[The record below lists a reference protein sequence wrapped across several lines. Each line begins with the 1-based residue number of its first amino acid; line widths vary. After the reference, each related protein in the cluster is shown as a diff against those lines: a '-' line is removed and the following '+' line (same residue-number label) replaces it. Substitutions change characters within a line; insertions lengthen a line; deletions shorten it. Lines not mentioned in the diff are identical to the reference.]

1 VSVPSTASGS
11 WGGLT
16 PVPPRRLTAGRRQA
30 VQGLNFTYLLTEHLK
45 WDYLGESPHVQDWQ
59 VSVEDGHE
67 RVASLHIIRADI
79 LTPDG
84 YDLIDAVDMIDDI
97 GGTLA
102 AITGQVIG
110 RFAEPSGDL
119 FRNCRGGRGGT
130 NILILESWKIDA
142 AWDGYR
148 LLDLIVAT
156 ALDRLT
162 NDTLFAVS
170 EPAPI
175 RMQGRERR
183 EFRQRFE
190 PVLARLGFAKHG
202 RGNVWIN
209 DFNTCTL
216 TDELHRLQ
224 RRFSVDRHLPEDED
238 DSENDWLTPV

>member
-1 VSVPSTASGS
+1 MSSTASGS

-30 VQGLNFTYLLTEHLK
+30 VHGLDFTYLLTEHLK
-45 WDYLGESPHVQDWQ
+45 WDHSGGSPHVQDWQ
-59 VSVEDGHE
+59 VVVEDGADE

-84 YDLIDAVDMIDDI
+84 YDLVEAVDMIDGV

-102 AITGQVIG
+102 AITGQVIE

-119 FRNCRGGRGGT
+119 FVNCNRGRGGT

-175 RMQGRERR
+175 GMQGRKRR

-202 RGNVWIN
+202 RGDVWIN
-209 DFNTCTL
+209 DFNTFTL

-224 RRFSVDRHLPEDED
+224 RRFSVDRHLPKDERE
-238 DSENDWLTPV
+238 SEWLTPV